1 MHPIITPDVLFF
13 FDGKPYELS
22 LYEAFAQRVLERY
35 PNAEIK
41 VQKTQISFYEGRMF
55 ACVSMTPVRR
65 KAERPDHFITVSFGL
80 ATPLESPRAVPVMVR
95 ANRWTHHVIV
105 GRAEEIDAELTG
117 WVREAHALAARPGR

>member
-1 MHPIITPDVLFF
+1 MFEMNADVLRF
-13 FDGKPYELS
+13 FDGRPWELGLFERFAES
-22 LYEAFAQRVLERY
+22 VLSEFPEAVM
-35 PNAEIK
+35 K
-41 VQKTQISFYEGRMF
+41 VQKTQVSFYDRRMF
-55 ACVSMTPVRR
+55 ACVSLMPARR
-65 KAERPDHFITVSFGL
+65 KAERPERFITVSFGL